1 MTLSQVYRKLVDDK
15 VVTFSRPYLS
25 KLINEVKI
33 PYTEVNG
40 KKDFDF
46 EEVVKGI
53 ANSKSRV
60 KDGDSKTLNNAKI
73 KLTEYQAKLAEQKF
87 DVEANLL
94 VYRDEVEQKAFTA
107 VRVLRDQ
114 ILTLPERLAGE
125 VASSTDPKEV
135 KEIMYKEINA
145 VLEYLSSAEVLYD

>member
-25 KLINEVKI
+25 KLIKEGKI